1 MPKHILSISYDAS
14 LLSTR
19 QMILEQAGFK
29 VTSALGFTEA
39 LERCQASAKFDLVL
53 LGHTV
58 PRKDKSAL
66 ITLLKQRCNTP
77 MLSIRKRGYPPVPE
91 ADFSVDS
98 HEGPEAL
105 IEAVKSA
112 LAS

>member
-1 MPKHILSISYDAS
+1 MPHILSISYDPS
-14 LLSTR
+14 LLRTR
-19 QMILEQAGFK
+19 QIMLERAGFK

-39 LERCQASAKFDLVL
+39 QEHCQPDANFDLVL

-66 ITLLKQRCNTP
+66 ITLLKQRCNKP
-77 MLSIRKRGYPPVPE
+77 MLSIRRHGYPPVPE

-105 IEAVKSA
+105 IRAVKSA